1 MHDAENIA
9 PNVQPS
15 FTKNLVST
23 CACTRMHACPQRPR
37 ALRHISSF
45 PRVQKAKKDTVV
57 PDFKEHCESEER
69 KQHEVH
75 AHNVHART
83 TNPKMNLSDA
93 KGWGDW
99 PHLVARLPKLA
110 LPTLLAGRRS
120 VRPLSPCVRP
130 FARTSARLSVHL
142 PLRVLQAHHRPDQLL
157 SDETQVRIETSDDA
171 GLVHAHELGL
181 FLAPF
186 RRMPT
191 ANAERRG
198 LDRTG
203 GCGRKVPA
211 KCVSEISKNNDTSNN
226 AGQALGLGSA
236 DRVQAQQTGFR
247 LNGPDSDS
255 VDWV

>member
-83 TNPKMNLSDA
+83 TNPKMNLSNA

-99 PHLVARLPKLA
+99 PIWSPDCPNLPYQPSWPA
-110 LPTLLAGRRS
+110 AGPFAPSLLAS
-120 VRPLSPCVRP
+120 VRSPARP
-130 FARTSARLSVHL
+130 HACPSICHCAFCRRIGVRTSFSPTRRKSELK
-142 PLRVLQAHHRPDQLL
+142 PPT
-157 SDETQVRIETSDDA
+157 TQV
-171 GLVHAHELGL
+171 
-181 FLAPF
+181 
-186 RRMPT
+186 
-191 ANAERRG
+191 
-198 LDRTG
+198 
-203 GCGRKVPA
+203 
-211 KCVSEISKNNDTSNN
+211 
-226 AGQALGLGSA
+226 
-236 DRVQAQQTGFR
+236 
-247 LNGPDSDS
+247 
-255 VDWV
+255 